1 MPKVSPSTEEQPTEK
16 QELTSRTLADI
27 LSFIQKRAYD
37 PGERLPSEREL
48 SERFGV
54 GRGVVREALSVLEN
68 LRYLT
73 RRPNSGV
80 FLTATPERVSLE
92 TLSLFSELGI
102 SLTTDKLLE
111 ALEVRRIV
119 EVQAVQL
126 ACQRRTDED
135 LAVLQDIVERFEVS
149 IGGGSGGDSGVA
161 SGVASGASPG
171 GAEESTADLDYDFH
185 MAIFNAAH
193 NTVLTQMVHP
203 FYLMSA
209 HRRAT
214 FFADKTRSKASN
226 RQHGELLDAIRRRD
240 EAAAQ
245 RIMGEHIGRV
255 ETALQKLS

>member
-1 MPKVSPSTEEQPTEK
+1 MPTENAENAEKTEKTEKFEK
-16 QELTSRTLADI
+16 QELTTRTLADV
-27 LSFIQKRAYD
+27 LAFIQKRNYD

-73 RRPNSGV
+73 RKPNSGV
-80 FLTATPERVSLE
+80 FLTPTPERTSLE

-102 SLTTDKLLE
+102 SLTTDKLRE

-126 ACQRRTDED
+126 ACMRRTDAD
-135 LAVLQDIVERFEVS
+135 LEALQSIVDRFDAA
-149 IGGGSGGDSGVA
+149 IAGSGEPTS
-161 SGVASGASPG
+161 
-171 GAEESTADLDYDFH
+171 DLDYEFH

-214 FFADKTRSKASN
+214 FFSDKTRSRTSN
-226 RQHGELLDAIRRRD
+226 RQHRELLECLRRRD
-240 EAAAQ
+240 DASAQ

-255 ETALQKLS
+255 EAALQTGG

>member
-149 IGGGSGGDSGVA
+149 IGGGSGGDSDVA
-161 SGVASGASPG
+161 PG

-226 RQHGELLDAIRRRD
+226 RQHRELLDAIRRRD